1 MNTEILLKIIDS
13 YPDFPKKGILFKDI
27 LPIFA
32 NPEAHNFLIEE
43 MSSSNIIQSSEAII
57 AVDARG
63 FLIGSSIALK
73 LSKPLIVARKPGKL
87 PGETFE
93 EKYDLEYGSN
103 TLCIQKKA
111 LENFDSFSIVDDLL
125 ATGGTVNSIANILK
139 KNQKKVTGLSVI
151 IQLSELKGKDKF
163 DFPVD
168 ALIDIN

>member
-1 MNTEILLKIIDS
+1 MNDEILLKTIKS

-32 NPEAHNFLIEE
+32 NPSTHNFLIEK
-43 MSSSNIIQSSEAII
+43 MSSSEIVKSSDAII

-93 EKYDLEYGSN
+93 EKYNLEYGSN
-103 TLCIQKKA
+103 TLCIQKSA
-111 LENFDSFSIVDDLL
+111 LESFNSFSIVDDLL
-125 ATGGTVNSIANILK
+125 ATGGTVNSIAKILK
-139 KNQKKVTGLSVI
+139 KNGKLITGLSVI
-151 IQLSELKGKDKF
+151 IELAALKGKDNF
-163 DFPVD
+163 SFPVD
-168 ALIDIN
+168 AVINIK